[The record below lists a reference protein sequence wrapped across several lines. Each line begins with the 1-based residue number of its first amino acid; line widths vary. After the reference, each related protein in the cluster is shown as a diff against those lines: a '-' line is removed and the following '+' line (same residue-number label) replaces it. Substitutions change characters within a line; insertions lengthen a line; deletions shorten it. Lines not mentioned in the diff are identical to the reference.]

1 MHIISHQIDKNYEY
15 RKLRARKNAGLI
27 QRELAE
33 RSGVPQST
41 IARIERGYNTSIDT
55 LSKIAF
61 ALNKRVKISFI

>member
-15 RKLRARKNAGLI
+15 RKLRARENAGLI

-41 IARIERGYNTSIDT
+41 IARIERGHNTSIET
-55 LSKIAF
+55 MSKIAL
-61 ALNKRVKISFI
+61 ALNKNLTIKIS